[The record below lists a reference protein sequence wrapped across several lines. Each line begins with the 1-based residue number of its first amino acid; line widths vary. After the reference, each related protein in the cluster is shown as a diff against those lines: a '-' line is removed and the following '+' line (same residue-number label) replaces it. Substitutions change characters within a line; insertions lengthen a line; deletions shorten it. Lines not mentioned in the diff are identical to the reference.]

1 MEILLSCIC
10 SVIVSV
16 VIGNIVG
23 CYYLKYND
31 RKWEETFNKIIQV
44 TIEEVRKLKK

>member
-31 RKWEETFNKIIQV
+31 KKWEEIFKRITQITV
-44 TIEEVRKLKK
+44 EEVRKIKK